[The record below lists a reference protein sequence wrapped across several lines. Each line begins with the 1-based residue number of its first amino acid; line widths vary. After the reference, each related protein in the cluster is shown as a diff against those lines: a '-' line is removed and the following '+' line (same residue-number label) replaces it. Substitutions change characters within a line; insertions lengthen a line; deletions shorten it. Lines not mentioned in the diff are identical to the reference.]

1 MVQLYLL
8 LVLSALEFDLS
19 CSTVLFVMVVYV
31 CFFLLCLTCSLIF
44 YFLIAGLKG
53 IQHSNTFGRVY
64 SVYVESYVG
73 FYVDLYVDS
82 STTLEVTDSYP
93 KNL

>member
-1 MVQLYLL
+1 MQSWSLL
-8 LVLSALEFDLS
+8 LK
-19 CSTVLFVMVVYV
+19 
-31 CFFLLCLTCSLIF
+31 I
-44 YFLIAGLKG
+44 G
-53 IQHSNTFGRVY
+53 IQEWNTFGRVY

-93 KNL
+93 KNLWRAQQVS